1 MVGISGR
8 FEYWIQNP
16 ESTPWPHTQRR
27 LHQQLKGNC
36 RYNQPMLSR
45 RGFVLSGVAL
55 ALGGGLI
62 IGYGYVALDDG
73 SAGDKFAASGQ
84 RGAALNAWLKIAPD
98 GTVICGIHRAE
109 MGQGVTTTLA
119 MLLAEELDAN
129 WDDVRFEFV
138 PVDRDYYNFGMLMNG
153 QPLGDPTASWR
164 AATGTW
170 AIRQVF
176 HALGMSMTIASS
188 STVDAWDTLRPAGA
202 AARQM
207 LLAAA
212 ARHWNTPVEGLQTD
226 RGYIIDPRNSRKLS
240 YGALAEQAA
249 REKPPTSM
257 QLKDPASYQLVGH
270 NPPRLDTPM
279 KIDGTARFGIDV
291 RLPDMLYAAV
301 VHSPV
306 AGSTVG
312 SFATNGA
319 ETLPGVHKIVK
330 VGKPGFEC
338 AVAVVA
344 DNSWQALQAAQKIT
358 VTPAATEAPLVDS
371 TQLAAQYTAMLDD
384 DGPVIFRDT
393 VADAGVDANDSKTFD
408 AVVAELDPGRVITAD
423 YQVPFLAHVCLEP
436 MNCTALYTGDALEL
450 WAPTQAS
457 SIARDIAAELSRL
470 DKNQVSLH
478 TTFMGGGFG
487 RRTEMDFIEQA
498 VAVAMQLPG
507 RPVKL
512 FWSREQDIRHDAFR
526 PAASCRIRG
535 WLDSN
540 GMPGTLDYRLV
551 SQSVVASYDTRT
563 PTPRGGEASGDK
575 SVVEAVNPPI
585 YPLQNLR
592 IGFVPAELHVP
603 VGFWRSVA
611 HSWTT
616 FFVESFIDELAVAA
630 NAEPLDF
637 RRRALVNSPR
647 HLQVLNRLAAE
658 LGESRTVEPGHGI
671 GYAIVESHAT
681 VVAHAVEVSTTG
693 GVFAKVTR
701 VVCVVD
707 CGPVVHPDNVIAQM
721 QGSIIDGLSA
731 ALYGDVTINAGVVKP
746 DNFHNYRWMR
756 LQDSPSI
763 DVHLVASEQL
773 RPGGVGEPGLPGVA
787 PALCN
792 AIHAATRKRIRTLPI
807 FSAPPA

>member
-1 MVGISGR
+1 
-8 FEYWIQNP
+8 
-16 ESTPWPHTQRR
+16 
-27 LHQQLKGNC
+27 
-36 RYNQPMLSR
+36 MLSR
-45 RGFVLSGVAL
+45 RGFILSGA
-55 ALGGGLI
+55 AIGGGLI

-73 SAGDKFAASGQ
+73 AATDKFAASGQ
-84 RGAALNAWLKIAPD
+84 RGISLNAWLKIAPD
-98 GTVICGIHRAE
+98 GAVICGIHRAE
-109 MGQGVTTTLA
+109 MGQGITTTLA

-153 QPLGDPTASWR
+153 QPLGDPAASWR

-188 STVDAWDTLRPAGA
+188 STIDAWDTLRPAGA

-212 ARHWNTPVEGLQTD
+212 ARQWQIPVEGLQTD
-226 RGYIIDPRNSRKLS
+226 RGHVIDPRSQRKLS
-240 YGALAEQAA
+240 YASLAELAA
-249 REKPPTSM
+249 SETPPAELR
-257 QLKDPASYQLVGH
+257 LKDPADYRLVGR

-291 RLPDMLYAAV
+291 RLPDMLYATV

-319 ETLPGVHKIVK
+319 ERMPGVHRILK
-330 VGKPGFEC
+330 VGKPGFER

-344 DNSWQALQAAQKIT
+344 DNSWQALQAARKVT
-358 VTPAATEAPLVDS
+358 VIPAASGAALVDS
-371 TQLAAQYTAMLDD
+371 MRLAAEYRAMLDA
-384 DGPVIFRDT
+384 GAPVIFRDT
-393 VADAGVDANDSKTFD
+393 VADAGDDAKGSKTFD
-408 AVVAELDPGRVITAD
+408 AVVAALDPARVVTAD
-423 YQVPFLAHVCLEP
+423 YQLPFLAHVCMEP
-436 MNCTALYTGDALEL
+436 MNCTALHTGDALEL
-450 WAPTQAS
+450 WAPTQAN
-457 SIARDIAAELSRL
+457 SIARDVAAEMSGLHR
-470 DKNQVSLH
+470 DRVSLH

-487 RRTEMDFIEQA
+487 RRAEMDFIEQA

-507 RPVKL
+507 RPIKL
-512 FWSREQDIRHDAFR
+512 FWSREQDMRHDMFR

-535 WLDSN
+535 WLDSK
-540 GMPGTLDYRLV
+540 GMPATLDYRLV
-551 SQSVVASYDTRT
+551 TQSVVASYDTRT
-563 PTPRGGEASGDK
+563 PSPRGGEASSDK
-575 SVVEAVNPPI
+575 TVVEAVNPPI

-592 IGFVPAELHVP
+592 IGFVPAELHVS

-616 FFVESFIDELAVAA
+616 FFIESFIDELAAAA
-630 NAEPLDF
+630 NTDPLEF
-637 RRRALVNSPR
+637 RRRALADRPR
-647 HLQVLNRLAAE
+647 YRHVLDRLDAE
-658 LGESRTVEPGHGI
+658 LGQSRSLAPGHGI
-671 GYAIVESHAT
+671 GYAIAESHAT
-681 VVAHAVEVSTTG
+681 VVAHAVEVSTTD
-693 GVFAKVTR
+693 GVFAQVTR

-721 QGSIIDGLSA
+721 QGSIIDGLAA
-731 ALYGDVTINAGVVKP
+731 ALYGDVAIEAGIVRS

-763 DVHLVASEQL
+763 EVHLVASRQL

-792 AIHAATRKRIRTLPI
+792 AIHAATRKRLRTLPVLGTR
-807 FSAPPA
+807 PA